1 MGSALNCVRR
11 RRLLGAAA
19 AVWASSW
26 VGTAWRPVW
35 AAANSAEASAGVA
48 TEAATDA
55 ATGAATEDA
64 QALVTE
70 FLAGLSPEDEGV
82 VLALPEVADNATSV
96 PLKVAVDLPTDGSVY
111 CEEILVVAEANP
123 YPTVCR
129 FRLTPL
135 MGMAQVETRI
145 RLAESQAVLVL
156 ARMSDG
162 SIRQAQQEIMVT
174 MGGCS

>member
-1 MGSALNCVRR
+1 MMSLSGKKDRHAMGSALNCVRR

-35 AAANSAEASAGVA
+35 AAANSAGAATGAA
-48 TEAATDA
+48 TEA

-82 VLALPEVADNATSV
+82 ALALPEVGDNA
-96 PLKVAVDLPTDGSVY
+96 A
-111 CEEILVVAEANP
+111 
-123 YPTVCR
+123 TVR
-129 FRLTPL
+129 
-135 MGMAQVETRI
+135 
-145 RLAESQAVLVL
+145 S
-156 ARMSDG
+156 
-162 SIRQAQQEIMVT
+162 
-174 MGGCS
+174 

>member
-35 AAANSAEASAGVA
+35 AAANSAGAATGAA
-48 TEAATDA
+48 TEA

-82 VLALPEVADNATSV
+82 ALALPEVADNATSV
-96 PLKVAVDLPTDGSVY
+96 PLKVAVDLPADGSMY